1 MNSRTLIN
9 SYEAKVQTSPFTHN
23 TALNA
28 NSEYSATVNVY
39 EYTVTYQG
47 SSYETTKTS
56 TGKGYVINGKE
67 YGPEFARE
75 IN

>member
-1 MNSRTLIN
+1 MNSRTLTN
-9 SYEAKVQTSPFTHN
+9 SYSAKVQTSPFTHN
-23 TALNA
+23 TELKA
-28 NSEYSATVNVY
+28 NSEYVATVNVY
-39 EYTVTYQG
+39 EYNATYTHNG
-47 SSYETTKTS
+47 YSTTKTS